1 MQLNASLVRSEEPE
15 LAWSLEEEGLQFRSD
30 SLRSV
35 ETKKHADA
43 RNAKATRKSEDE
55 DDGPGPSGTS
65 IVAKIMPYFTF
76 TGSPALA

>member
-1 MQLNASLVRSEEPE
+1 MQIGTSLVRSEEPE

-43 RNAKATRKSEDE
+43 CKPKAKDDK

>member
-1 MQLNASLVRSEEPE
+1 MQLDASPVRSEEPE

-35 ETKKHADA
+35 ETKKHADS
-43 RNAKATRKSEDE
+43 RKAKAKSDDE